1 MLEKD
6 HGEILSRKRTYKTL
20 GRLVVVAAE
29 RQLLA
34 SRHCQPKEQLQP
46 DMAKKRH
53 QALDRCHG
61 SGYWLLQAPSLW
73 ELLMEELLASQR
85 QSWHSP
91 RQFLYR
97 SGTVTYGL
105 LYLPA
110 RRARRCSFPCTVSMP
125 WTMPLKAAGGNS
137 AGIQISGISACAH
150 DVAARLGALW
160 DIHRCP
166 TRAIA
171 TS

>member
-1 MLEKD
+1 MRAVTKVEE
-6 HGEILSRKRTYKTL
+6 HAG
-20 GRLVVVAAE
+20 VVIAA
-29 RQLLA
+29 
-34 SRHCQPKEQLQP
+34 RHCQPKEQLQP

-110 RRARRCSFPCTVSMP
+110 RRARRCSLPCTVSMP

-137 AGIQISGISACAH
+137 AGIQHCYSCLREA
-150 DVAARLGALW
+150 LGNGVEDAGCHLLA
-160 DIHRCP
+160 DM
-166 TRAIA
+166 
-171 TS
+171 S